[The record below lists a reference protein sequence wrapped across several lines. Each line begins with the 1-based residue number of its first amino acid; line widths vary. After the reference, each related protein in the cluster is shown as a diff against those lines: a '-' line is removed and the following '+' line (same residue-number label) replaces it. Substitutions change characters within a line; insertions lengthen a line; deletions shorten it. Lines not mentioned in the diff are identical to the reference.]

1 MVRFVDG
8 SWPLHVQLGVPE
20 ALGPSGPPGPP
31 GATGPQGPPGV
42 TGPIGP
48 AGTGLEIRGT
58 YPTLADLEAATPS
71 IQPRQGWFY
80 GVGES
85 APYELYMWDDLGQS
99 WQDWGVLQG
108 AEGPQGPP
116 GVTGPQGEPGVTGPQ
131 GIPGVTGPQGVPG
144 VTGPQGAEGP
154 QGPPGVTGPQG
165 EPGPGLVI
173 LGYYPTVADL
183 EAAVTQPRQGDIY
196 GVGAEAP
203 YTLYAYDA
211 GDGWVDIG
219 QLQGPQGPPGVTGP
233 QGEPGVT
240 GPQGDPGIT
249 GPQGNPGVT
258 GPQGIPGVTGP
269 QGEPGVTG
277 PQGEPGV
284 TGPQGIPGVTGPQGE
299 PGATGSEGPQGP
311 PGVTGPQGEPGVTGP
326 QGIPGVTG
334 PQGEPGVTGPQGI
347 PGVTGPQGE
356 PGVTGPQGP
365 PGVTGP
371 QGEPGVT
378 NAIPATEK
386 GAADGVAELDSN
398 AKVVAAQASAG
409 IVSVYSTPTLALT
422 HAGKRIQAESSSAI
436 SITLP
441 TNASVAYPIGTE
453 IEVCRWGTGSVTI
466 RASAGVTVC
475 ATNGASSSSKVGSE
489 VSYPLA
495 SQYVLV
501 SLKKIANNMWHL
513 QGAITI

>member
-154 QGPPGVTGPQG
+154 QGSPGVTGPQG

-249 GPQGNPGVT
+249 GPQGN
-258 GPQGIPGVTGP
+258 
-269 QGEPGVTG
+269 
-277 PQGEPGV
+277 
-284 TGPQGIPGVTGPQGE
+284 
-299 PGATGSEGPQGP
+299 
-311 PGVTGPQGEPGVTGP
+311 PGVTGP